1 MTRLKL
7 FILASIL
14 GFLFICTIYNYDLIL
29 NVLLQLFDR
38 LTLIYFSI
46 TLFFLFLFRFLKK
59 KSNESNL
66 IIGLYCIIC
75 PIAVDASVLITA
87 PNFVPHRFPFAC
99 LFPIIGCVLGYFS
112 LQHKKTYIIGL
123 LLLLPFF
130 YLTDQYIIPKML
142 FYEFDRDSKKVD
154 DNLFHTTF
162 FTTSG
167 EAIELQDTIKSKY
180 AILECFFKGCAACE
194 EKRVVLNRLSDSIRH
209 EKLSIVYICD
219 GKLTSQKD
227 FREYA
232 EKNSYKNAI
241 YLYDGNGFL
250 KSKLKINGY
259 PFEIL
264 LKDGKVISTF
274 SGFSEMIQKNYLKKQ
289 FELIK

>member
-1 MTRLKL
+1 MTRFKL
-7 FILASIL
+7 FILVSAV
-14 GFLFICTIYNYDLIL
+14 GFSFICTIYNFDLAL
-29 NVLLQLFDR
+29 NALLQLFDR
-38 LTLIYFSI
+38 FTLIYIAI
-46 TLFFLFLFRFLKK
+46 TFFFLYLFRFLKK
-59 KSNESNL
+59 RTNESNL

-87 PNFVPHRFPFAC
+87 PNFVPHRFPFAS
-99 LFPIIGCVLGYFS
+99 LFPILGCTLGYFS
-112 LQHKKTYIIGL
+112 LQQKKTYIIGL

-130 YLTDQYIIPKML
+130 YITDQYIIPKML
-142 FYEFDRDSKKVD
+142 FYEFERDSKKIA
-154 DNLFHTTF
+154 DNLYHTSF
-162 FTTSG
+162 YTTTG

-180 AILECFFKGCAACE
+180 AILECFFKGCAPCE
-194 EKRVVLNRLSDSIRH
+194 EKRLALNLLSDTISH

-219 GKLTSQKD
+219 GKWTSQKD

-274 SGFSEMIQKNYLKKQ
+274 SGFSEMIQKNYFKKQ